1 MLPRGEDLL
10 RIAFTLSR
18 ARAEE
23 RSLALAPRFGAGTRA
38 HAIAVLLSTAYPPF
52 AATVNAHP
60 RSIEE
65 LAEVDLTRDHPAAEH
80 ESSLLAAG
88 TDDVDR
94 KLRLYATRERMRIA
108 LRELL
113 PPALGGADI
122 ERSARELSDLADAT
136 IQAAYRA
143 AYQHFAARFGE
154 PFNPDGSRSRFV
166 VMGMG
171 KLGGGEL
178 NAGSDVDL
186 IYFYEADQGDV
197 RRTADGPVDP
207 DAPTID
213 EFWQRVARRLT
224 NSLDEITAE
233 GQVWR
238 VDLRLRPD
246 GAAGALVWSV
256 PALERYYE
264 SFGRLWERSALIR
277 ARPVAGSHSLGAE
290 ILEIL
295 TPFVWRRRIDPS
307 LARELHQ
314 LVRRAR
320 VELSADPERD
330 LKLGPGGIREAEFF
344 VQTLQLIWGGK
355 DPSVRA
361 RPTLVALRRL
371 EARGLVTTSEA
382 RDISDGYLVLRR
394 AEHAIQWIT
403 GVQTH
408 SLPDGPEL
416 ELVAHVLGFRGA
428 RPLLAYLAGHRRR
441 VEARFVSLLPEE
453 SGAPASDWSD
463 VLVPIEQRDR
473 ASLLAALRR
482 RLPEGPGDDE
492 EAWLG
497 LVASLT
503 DLGAHPDAPLGTR
516 TQESF
521 PGFADSLLE
530 ALFDAVDVVQAARYL
545 RVFFA
550 RVKQRAV
557 YVRLLASDPAAL
569 RRLVSRLGASSY
581 VGDALGNNPDLGDV
595 ILFQREVPTEAR
607 VREEVLASAQIEPK
621 PELDPDEALL
631 GALRLAKTRVTLEVA
646 LHDLTSSLEVA
657 EVHGLLSTLAEATL
671 AAAIEHVLPS
681 PIGLSILAM
690 GKLGGRELGYGS
702 DLDIVFV
709 FDPSKAPDLDDA
721 PYHFTKVAR
730 RIIRLI
736 QTFHGAGPGYDLDT
750 RLRPSGNQGL
760 LVTSLDAFAAYH
772 GEGAERAGPRAQVW
786 ERMALV
792 RARFVAG
799 DAELGARAEQLMRL
813 VAFGAPPPRA
823 AAAEQLRH
831 VRERVLREMA
841 REKLDRYDIKLGRGG
856 LLEVEFIVQFLQI
869 LHGPSLVEAARSQ
882 QTRRALEA
890 LVASGVIDGAD
901 GRTLLDAYAF
911 LRRLELRLRVSRVDA
926 SHVLDVRQ
934 TSMET
939 LARRMGLRDQPVVF
953 PGFSESANGSAS
965 VGPASV
971 GPASSAIRSAGA
983 QLTATYLEQTARVR
997 AVFERVFAEPR

>member
-1 MLPRGEDLL
+1 MLPRGDDLL
-10 RIAFTLSR
+10 RIAFTLDR
-18 ARAEE
+18 ARAAD
-23 RSLALAPRFGAGTRA
+23 RAAALAERFGAESRA
-38 HAIAVLLSTAYPPF
+38 HAVAVLLSTAYPPF

-60 RSIEE
+60 QTILE
-65 LAEVDLTRDHPAAEH
+65 LAETDFTRDMPAADH
-80 ESSLLAAG
+80 AAALRAASPG
-88 TDDVDR
+88 DVDR
-94 KLRLYATRERMRIA
+94 QLRLYATRERMRIA

-136 IQAAYRA
+136 IQAAYEASYR
-143 AYQHFAARFGE
+143 HFAARFGE
-154 PFNPDGSRSRFV
+154 PFNLDGTRSRFV

-186 IYFYEADQGDV
+186 IYFYEADQGEV
-197 RRTADGPVDP
+197 RRDGEDSADP

-213 EFWQRVARRLT
+213 EFWQRVARKLT
-224 NSLDEITAE
+224 STLDEITAD

-264 SFGRLWERSALIR
+264 SFGRLWERSAMIR
-277 ARPVAGSHSLGAE
+277 ARPVAGSLALGDE
-290 ILEIL
+290 ILDIL

-382 RDISDGYLVLRR
+382 REISDGYVVLRR

-408 SLPDGPEL
+408 SLPEGTEL
-416 ELVAHVLGFRGA
+416 ELVARVLGFRGA
-428 RPLLAYLAGHRRR
+428 RPLLSYLAGHRRR
-441 VEARFVSLLPEE
+441 VEARFVSLLPDE
-453 SGAPASDWSD
+453 AAASDWSD
-463 VLVPIEQRDR
+463 VLVPIEQRDH
-473 ASLLAALRR
+473 ALLLASLRR
-482 RLPEGPGDDE
+482 RLPEGLGDDE
-492 EAWLG
+492 EAWLR

-521 PGFADSLLE
+521 PGFAESLLG

-595 ILFQREVPTEAR
+595 ILFQREVPTER
-607 VREEVLASAQIEPK
+607 RIRDEVAAAAQLEPK
-621 PELDPDEALL
+621 PDVDPDEALL
-631 GALRLAKTRVTLEVA
+631 GSLRLAKTRLTLEIA
-646 LHDLTSSLEVA
+646 LHDLTSNLEVSQ
-657 EVHGLLSTLAEATL
+657 VHGLLSTLAEATL
-671 AAAIEHVLPS
+671 TAAIERVLPART
-681 PIGLSILAM
+681 GLAILAM

-709 FDPSKAPDLDDA
+709 FDPAKAPEEVDA

-730 RIIRLI
+730 RVIRLI

-760 LVTSLDAFAAYH
+760 LVTSLDAFSAYH
-772 GEGAERAGPRAQVW
+772 GDGTERAGPRAQVW

-799 DAELGARAEQLMRL
+799 DPELGARAEQRMRQ
-813 VAFGAPPPRA
+813 VAFGAPPPREI
-823 AAAEQLRH
+823 AAEQLRH
-831 VRERVLREMA
+831 VRDRVLKEMA
-841 REKLDRYDIKLGRGG
+841 REKADRYDIKLGRGG

-869 LHGPSLVEAARSQ
+869 LHGPTLKEAAKSQ
-882 QTRRALEA
+882 ETRCALEA
-890 LVASGVIDGAD
+890 LVAAGVIGDVD
-901 GRTLLDAYAF
+901 GRALLEAYAF

-926 SHVLDVRQ
+926 THVLDVRQ
-934 TSMET
+934 TSMDT
-939 LARRMGLRDQPVVF
+939 LARRMGLRDEPVYSLQG
-953 PGFSESANGSAS
+953 PAS

-971 GPASSAIRSAGA
+971 GPASVAIRSAGA
-983 QLTATYLEQTARVR
+983 QLTATYVAETQKVR
-997 AVFERVFAEPR
+997 AAFEKVFGVP